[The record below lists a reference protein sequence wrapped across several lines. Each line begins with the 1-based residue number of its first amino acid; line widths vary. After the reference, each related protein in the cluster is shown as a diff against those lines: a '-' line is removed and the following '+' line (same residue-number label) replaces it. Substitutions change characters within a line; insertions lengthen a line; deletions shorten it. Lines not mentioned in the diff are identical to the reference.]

1 MGARQAAKLEDLLG
15 DMTPMEFI
23 LRFTFTN
30 PDLDTTIV
38 GTANPAHLRANVEIL
53 RQGPLPA
60 DLYAEAKRRLAAAG
74 SEPQAT

>member
-1 MGARQAAKLEDLLG
+1 
-15 DMTPMEFI
+15 MTPMEFI

-53 RQGPLPA
+53 RRGPLPA
-60 DLYAEAKRRLAAAG
+60 ELYAEAKRRLAAAG
-74 SEPQAT
+74 SAPQGT